1 MAKLIKCS
9 SCEKEIAE
17 SAKTCPNCG
26 AKVKK
31 PIYKRVWFW
40 VVIVLVAIVMFSGGD
55 SESTGT
61 SNTGKGS
68 TEQQENV
75 EYIKLDVD
83 TLNDALEN
91 NAAAAKETYNKKY
104 VEVTGKLSTID
115 SDLAYISIV
124 STTDEWDFMGIHCK
138 IKNNKTKNVVKTLS
152 KDQTITVRGK
162 ITDVGEV
169 LGYYLDIIEIVTE

>member
-1 MAKLIKCS
+1 MSKLIKCN
-9 SCEKEIAE
+9 SCGKEVADT
-17 SAKTCPNCG
+17 AKSCPGCG

-40 VVIVLVAIVMFSGGD
+40 VIIVFVVIGLASGGSGES
-55 SESTGT
+55 SES
-61 SNTGKGS
+61 SNSSNNS
-68 TEQQENV
+68 TEKQEKI

-91 NAAAAKETYNKKY
+91 NAASAKETYNGKY

-124 STTDEWDFMGIHCK
+124 STTDEWDFIGVHCE
-138 IKNNKTKNVVKTLS
+138 IKDSKTKDVVKTLS
-152 KDQTITVRGK
+152 KDQTIVVRGK